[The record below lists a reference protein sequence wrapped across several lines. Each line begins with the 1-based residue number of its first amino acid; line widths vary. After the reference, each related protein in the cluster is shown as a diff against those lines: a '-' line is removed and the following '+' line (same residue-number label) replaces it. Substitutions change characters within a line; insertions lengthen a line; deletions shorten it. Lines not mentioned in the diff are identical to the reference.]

1 MYQINAENISIKK
14 VIVNGF
20 ISMKLEY
27 MNEISTVAQGLLL
40 RMVNVPECDYIS
52 AEEFQK
58 LFPADSLEDIRNAL
72 EELCNLDYTFKSDD
86 ERYAVNKIKI
96 IQNMQFIEPNCRKES
111 N

>member
-1 MYQINAENISIKK
+1 MADSKIKK

-20 ISMKLEY
+20 ISIKFEHMF
-27 MNEISTVAQGLLL
+27 EISTVAQGLLL

-72 EELCNLDYTFKSDD
+72 EELCTLDYIFKSDD

-96 IQNMQFIEPNCRKES
+96 VQNMKFVSPNVRKKEG
-111 N
+111 